1 MIDPRASGIKVPDP
15 IAREGVEVPSNE
27 VTVLNADPWLTQPR
41 QLAQILAH
49 AWPGRSSPT
58 RAETDRPRT
67 G

>member
-1 MIDPRASGIKVPDP
+1 MIDPRASGIKAPDP

-27 VTVLNADPWLTQPR
+27 VTVLNADPWLTQPQ

-49 AWPGRSSPT
+49 AWARQVIPD